1 MINPRPLL
9 NFFSRFP
16 FTYGTNLPHFTHCAT
31 GFYYNA
37 EHYRAYAWCVASAT
51 PDLQLPSHLPIGWY
65 LITPLGD
72 TGTCVLT
79 TSPGLNSTDD
89 RLGFEPHAY
98 WSQFQHPNHLAELKS
113 NNTDT
118 AFTLQVN
125 VCMSVTGEICCAM
138 YLTYCTAHGELG
150 HAAECPC
157 HACVVDLYNT
167 RSQRVNCCVSWQ
179 QSQIHR
185 IRSYG
190 IPSCIT
196 HWPLPI
202 YQISLKSKK
211 LFVDG
216 RTEVRTYG
224 RTFPPLQYH

>member
-9 NFFSRFP
+9 NFCSRFP
-16 FTYGTNLPHFTHCAT
+16 VTYGKNLPHFTHCAT

-72 TGTCVLT
+72 TGTGVLT
-79 TSPGLNSTDD
+79 TSPGLNSTAD

-167 RSQRVNCCVSWQ
+167 PSQRANCCVSWQ
-179 QSQIHR
+179 
-185 IRSYG
+185 
-190 IPSCIT
+190 
-196 HWPLPI
+196 
-202 YQISLKSKK
+202 
-211 LFVDG
+211 
-216 RTEVRTYG
+216 
-224 RTFPPLQYH
+224 